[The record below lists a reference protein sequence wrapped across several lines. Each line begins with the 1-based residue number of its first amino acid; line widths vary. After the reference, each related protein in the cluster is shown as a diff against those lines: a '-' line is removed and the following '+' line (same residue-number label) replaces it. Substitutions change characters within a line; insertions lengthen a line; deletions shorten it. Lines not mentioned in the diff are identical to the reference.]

1 MSKSYAI
8 LTNNV
13 VDKQDPI
20 LYSSS
25 SSEPYPF
32 FMFKS
37 SGLIYSRW
45 RYAPAF
51 ILAHFFGGGYR
62 SRTDDPLRAR
72 QVL

>member
-20 LYSSS
+20 LCYSP

-32 FMFKS
+32 FMFKNLALRS
-37 SGLIYSRW
+37 LSLSYSRCFWW
-45 RYAPAF
+45 R
-51 ILAHFFGGGYR
+51 ISESNR
-62 SRTDDPLRAR
+62 
-72 QVL
+72 

>member
-1 MSKSYAI
+1 MSKSYVI

-20 LYSSS
+20 LCYSP

-37 SGLIYSRW
+37 SGFLYLR
-45 RYAPAF
+45 RYYAPAF